1 MSALTYKGYTARVEF
16 DADDGL
22 LTGTL
27 AGIDDCIIFQAES
40 VPELKKEFRDAVD
53 DYLQTCAQLGRAPK
67 KPASGHMMLRVPPE
81 LHAESIE
88 CAQLAGMSLNAWVR
102 GLLER
107 GVAERQAFAA

>member
-1 MSALTYKGYTARVEF
+1 MTALTYKGYTARVEF

-27 AGIDDCIIFQAES
+27 AGIDDCIVFQAES

-53 DYLQTCAQLGRAPK
+53 DYLQTCAQL
-67 KPASGHMMLRVPPE
+67 
-81 LHAESIE
+81 
-88 CAQLAGMSLNAWVR
+88 AGVSLNAWVR

-107 GVAERQAFAA
+107 GVAEQHAYAV